1 MIKNTKTRFSIRS
14 GLSLIIGVIALLAM
28 LVFIKREAIFEFLSE
43 ATGEPAN
50 LVVQSQFPLGEL
62 PRPWAYLGQGGEDLS
77 GDMIAPVVGQ
87 AKALSP
93 RSIRIDHIFD
103 GYDVVS
109 KNESGQL
116 SFNWTRLDAIV
127 NSIRQ
132 TGATPMLSLSYMP
145 PAISSGSIVDPPRD
159 WNDWALVVQRTI
171 EHYSGNLGI
180 ADIAYEVW
188 NEPDLFGNW
197 KTYGE
202 RNYLV
207 MYQYAALGASRAK
220 NVKSFKIGGPATTAP
235 YDNWV
240 DNFLKFVADNN
251 LRIDF
256 YSWHRYAKDPAVYLK
271 DRDLIDGGLQ
281 RHLGLAAGLERYVTE
296 WGPNSENDPAYDG
309 MSAAAQLVAM
319 IRASLGQIDRMYT
332 FEIID
337 GKNADGQE
345 FWGRWGL
352 ITHPS
357 AGAKIKP
364 RYQALQFLNKLSG
377 IWLNVTGEGDW
388 VKAIP
393 VQRADG
399 SLAILV
405 VNYDW
410 SGRHREDAPLT
421 ISGLASGTYTLS
433 RSLLGGGTTSE
444 SVAVGADGLLA
455 TTVSLLPNNII
466 LIEVTK

>member
-1 MIKNTKTRFSIRS
+1 MSRVKNTQFSFRAVVN
-14 GLSLIIGVIALLAM
+14 LVIGVVALAAVLG
-28 LVFIKREAIFEFLSE
+28 FIKREAIFEFLSE

-62 PRPWAYLGQGGEDLS
+62 PQPWRYFGQGGEDLS
-77 GDMIAPVVGQ
+77 ADMIAPVVNQ
-87 AKALSP
+87 TKALAP
-93 RSIRIDHIFD
+93 KSIRIDHIFD

-109 KNESGQL
+109 KNDSGQL
-116 SFNWTRLDAIV
+116 NFNWTRLDAIV

-132 TGATPMLSLSYMP
+132 TGAAPMLSLSYMP

-171 EHYSGNLGI
+171 EHYSGTLSI

-207 MYQYAALGASRAK
+207 MYQYSALGASRAK
-220 NVKSFKIGGPATTAP
+220 NVKTFKIGGPATTAP

-309 MSAAAQLVAM
+309 MSGAAQLVAM
-319 IRASLGQIDRMYT
+319 IRVSLGQIDRMYT
-332 FEIID
+332 FEIVD
-337 GKNADGQE
+337 GKNAEGQE

-352 ITHPS
+352 LTHPS

-377 IWLNVTGEGDW
+377 TWLNVTGEGDW
-388 VKAIP
+388 VKAIAARRP
-393 VQRADG
+393 DN

-410 SGRHREDAPLT
+410 SGWHREEAPLT
-421 ISGLASGTYTLS
+421 ISGLTPGTYALS
-433 RSLLGGGTTSE
+433 RSLLGGGTVSE
-444 SVAVGADGLLA
+444 AVNVGADGLL
-455 TTVSLLPNNII
+455 TTKIPLLPNNIVLVEI
-466 LIEVTK
+466 TK